1 MRHLAAVATL
11 TCALLV
17 AAGAHA
23 QPPLCV
29 PGTPYCASADGNSGV
44 QLGGQ
49 VGPNGASAWGN
60 ANGNA
65 NAEGPRLRGEEWRR
79 GGWRP
84 PPRPASPPRR
94 FGFGFGP
101 SAVVRGG
108 LRSGFKGGGSFA
120 VSFRFA
126 SLAFEMETQLVHGGT
141 TRATDWTFP
150 LSFLV
155 PLGQRRTLFEG
166 LYLRFGGSPIGA
178 TFAKAEDGGG
188 FVRFGVHAGA
198 GYELRL
204 GGVVTW
210 RVLDARVSFDLGTKK
225 ALDRLGHEYDGG
237 LQLGSGLT
245 F

>member
-1 MRHLAAVATL
+1 MRSLAAVAAL
-11 TCALLV
+11 TCAL
-17 AAGAHA
+17 AIPASARA
-23 QPPLCV
+23 QQPICV
-29 PGTPYCASADGNSGV
+29 PGTPYCASTDGNGGV
-44 QLGGQ
+44 HLGGQ

-65 NAEGPRLRGEEWRR
+65 NAQGRGAWRP
-79 GGWRP
+79 P

-108 LRSGFKGGGSFA
+108 LWSGFKGGGSFA
-120 VSFRFA
+120 VSFRFE

-141 TRATDWTFP
+141 TSATDWTFP
-150 LSFLV
+150 MSFLV

-178 TFAKAEDGGG
+178 TFAKQEDGGG

-204 GGVVTW
+204 GGAVTW

-237 LQLGSGLT
+237 LQLGSGLV

>member
-1 MRHLAAVATL
+1 MRSLAAAAAVA
-11 TCALLV
+11 CVLV
-17 AAGAHA
+17 FPASAYA
-23 QPPLCV
+23 QQPVCV
-29 PGTPYCASADGNSGV
+29 PGTPYCASTNGNGGV

-49 VGPNGASAWGN
+49 VGPGGASAWGN

-65 NAEGPRLRGEEWRR
+65 S
-79 GGWRP
+79 GGAWHPLPAR

-108 LRSGFKGGGSFA
+108 LWSGFKGGGSFA
-120 VSFRFA
+120 VSFRFE

-141 TRATDWTFP
+141 TSATDWTFP
-150 LSFLV
+150 ISFLV

-178 TFAKAEDGGG
+178 TFAKQEDGGG

-204 GGVVTW
+204 GGAVTW

-237 LQLGSGLT
+237 LQLGSGLV